1 MKIVSILILVSLFV
15 FTGCQDDNSILEP
28 NKDYANYE
36 MSKGRPILS
45 TGDDALKFTDDSDIS
60 DIIVDDINYK
70 YSQSFVVDGS
80 KGGRVSVKYSWKD
93 GRGYPVSLTADLVI
107 PKGAYKGSLE
117 FDMIFDLENYAMEL
131 YPSPFTFDKPVDF
144 SMYFYGVDLSQFAG
158 SDIDFN
164 YLDSEGETI
173 ESKFIHFDV
182 KTGTL
187 QVWNAQLHHFSRY
200 GWTRTTT
207 TK

>member
-1 MKIVSILILVSLFV
+1 MKKLSILILVSLFV
-15 FTGCQDDNSILEP
+15 LSGCQDDNSILSP
-28 NKDYANYE
+28 NNEYANYE

-45 TGDDALKFTDDSDIS
+45 LGEDDLKFTEDSDLS
-60 DIIVDDINYK
+60 DLTDLTIK
-70 YSQSFVVDGS
+70 SQYSQSFTVDGK

-93 GRGYPVSLTADLVI
+93 GRGYPVSLTAELVI
-107 PKGAYKGSLE
+107 PKGAYTGSLD

-144 SMYFYGVDLSQFAG
+144 SMYFYGVDLSQFTG
-158 SDIDFN
+158 NEIDFN
-164 YLDSEGETI
+164 YLDSEGETV
-173 ESKFIHFDV
+173 ESKFIHYDIN
-182 KTGTL
+182 TGTL

-207 TK
+207 SN

>member
-1 MKIVSILILVSLFV
+1 MKKLAFLILASLFV
-15 FTGCQDDNSILEP
+15 FTGCQDDKSILEP
-28 NKDYANYE
+28 TNDYANYE

-45 TGDDALKFTDDSDIS
+45 LDSDQLKLTDDTDIS
-60 DIIVDDINYK
+60 DLNVDDIKYK
-70 YSQSFVVDGS
+70 YSESFVVDGS

-93 GRGYPVSLTADLVI
+93 GRGYPVSLTAELVI

-117 FDMIFDLENYAMEL
+117 FDMLFDLENYAMEL

-164 YLDSEGETI
+164 YLDREGETV
-173 ESKFIHFDV
+173 ESKFIHYDLGN
-182 KTGTL
+182 GTL